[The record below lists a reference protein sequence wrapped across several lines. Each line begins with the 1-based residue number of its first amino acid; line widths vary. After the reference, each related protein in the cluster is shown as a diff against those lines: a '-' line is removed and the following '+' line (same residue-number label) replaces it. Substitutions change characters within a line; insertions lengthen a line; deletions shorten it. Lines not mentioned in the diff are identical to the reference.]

1 MNVYNLKKIEKCYVY
16 GNVDK
21 NIDRFINTITSRL
34 SKFEK
39 REHPKEIERQKRLS
53 ERNNES
59 LLGGIRAMQREM
71 NNRRVGIFDRPS
83 SDNGSKKSKWCGY
96 NPMSYD
102 NSLIVV
108 SGNGGIGMKSKK
120 YYEDTFGNL
129 EKILAD
135 NNCYLFFIRG
145 NNDDPS
151 YFSER
156 LIDFEHVKTIPDY
169 SVLALK
175 TYNCLCVGG
184 SVSIDKEWKLFQE
197 EQFGKKSYWENEAP
211 IFDEKQLD
219 EILSQFKISCV
230 ITSTS
235 PSFVYPS
242 TNAFKN
248 SKWFSGNKSIKNNF
262 TNERK
267 VLDKIYEKILDSE
280 SKPYIWVYGRFKIGH
295 NAKVNDMVF
304 LSLEQFN
311 SICANEII
319 SSFFGVDTS
328 KVLKPNE
335 YAFDEV
341 IREEKKCNRSLYHD
355 EPIEEVERDELDELE
370 EIMDDGG
377 TEETVEAGEP
387 YRLDVEL
394 PPLEWN
400 VETRGNTI
408 NYAEMANY
416 IAQDLQMTENLART
430 TVRGRG

>member
-1 MNVYNLKKIEKCYVY
+1 
-16 GNVDK
+16 
-21 NIDRFINTITSRL
+21 
-34 SKFEK
+34 
-39 REHPKEIERQKRLS
+39 
-53 ERNNES
+53 
-59 LLGGIRAMQREM
+59 
-71 NNRRVGIFDRPS
+71 
-83 SDNGSKKSKWCGY
+83 
-96 NPMSYD
+96 
-102 NSLIVV
+102 
-108 SGNGGIGMKSKK
+108 
-120 YYEDTFGNL
+120 
-129 EKILAD
+129 
-135 NNCYLFFIRG
+135 
-145 NNDDPS
+145 
-151 YFSER
+151 
-156 LIDFEHVKTIPDY
+156 
-169 SVLALK
+169 
-175 TYNCLCVGG
+175 
-184 SVSIDKEWKLFQE
+184 
-197 EQFGKKSYWENEAP
+197 
-211 IFDEKQLD
+211 
-219 EILSQFKISCV
+219 
-230 ITSTS
+230 
-235 PSFVYPS
+235 
-242 TNAFKN
+242 
-248 SKWFSGNKSIKNNF
+248 
-262 TNERK
+262 
-267 VLDKIYEKILDSE
+267 
-280 SKPYIWVYGRFKIGH
+280 
-295 NAKVNDMVF
+295 MVF